1 MLIVTEVD
9 IKASKDWQMHQAV
22 PLLDEIMAISPELN
36 LQAVTAIENVVDDIP
51 SFWLDKKQLIKLM
64 HVLRHELYKP
74 FDFCFD
80 ITAIDESEKQHKSPL
95 AKAFTVSYHL
105 RSYQRNQ
112 DIRIKIALSTSKS
125 SSDNLNASSLESVCS
140 FWPNANW
147 YEREVWDMFGI
158 IFDNHPYLT
167 RILMPNTWQGHPLLK
182 NHPARATEMD
192 PFTLPPYQQDIEQ
205 KALQFNPEAWGMK
218 RQSKDS
224 DFMFLNLGPNHPSVH
239 GAFRIVLQMEGE
251 EIVDCVPD
259 IGYHHR
265 GAEKM
270 GERQS
275 WHSYIPYTDR
285 IDYLGG
291 VMNNFPYVMAVE
303 KLAGIQVPDRA
314 KVIRIMTAEMFRI
327 LSHLLF
333 YGTFAQ
339 DIGALSPIFYMF
351 IDREKLFGI
360 IEAFT
365 GARMHPSWFRIGG
378 VAQDLP
384 KGWDTL
390 VRDYVNYL
398 PKRLDEYEKMVM
410 QNAILKQRTVG
421 IGAYSSQEAIEW
433 GVTGPGL
440 RATGYS
446 WDMRKQRPYSGYDQ
460 FDFEVPLGHNGD
472 CYDRCRVRVEEMRQ
486 SIRIIEQCLNN
497 MPEGPYKAEHPQT
510 TPPMKDRTM
519 KDIDTLIPHFLNVSW
534 GPVIPAGEVSVSVEA
549 TKGIMAYHLVSDGS
563 TMSYRTR
570 IRTPSFAHL
579 QMLPLISKGQMVAD
593 LIATLGSVDYVMA
606 DVDR

>member
-1 MLIVTEVD
+1 MANIDL
-9 IKASKDWQMHQAV
+9 KASKDWQPTHV
-22 PLLDEIMAISPELN
+22 LPICDEIQAIADHLVLTP
-36 LQAVTAIENVVDDIP
+36 VTAIENIVDGIET
-51 SFWLDKKQLIKLM
+51 FWLDKKQLTQLM
-64 HVLRHELYKP
+64 QVLRFDLSEP
-74 FDFCFD
+74 FDMCFD
-80 ITAIDESEKQHKSPL
+80 ISAIDESERQHVAGLVSD
-95 AKAFTVSYHL
+95 FTVSYHL

-112 DIRIKIALSTSKS
+112 DIRIKVALTNDDKT
-125 SSDNLNASSLESVCS
+125 LASVCS

-158 IFDNHPYLT
+158 IFEGHPHLT

-182 NHPARATEMD
+182 THPARATEMD
-192 PFTLPPYQQDIEQ
+192 PFVLPPHKQDEEQQ
-205 KALQFNPEAWGMK
+205 ALQFNPEAWGMK
-218 RQSKDS
+218 RQSQDN

-239 GAFRIVLQMEGE
+239 GAFRIVLQMDGE

-303 KLAGIQVPDRA
+303 KLAGIEVPERA
-314 KVIRIMTAEMFRI
+314 KMIRIMTSEMFRI

-351 IDREKLFGI
+351 VDREKLFGI

-378 VAQDLP
+378 IASDLP
-384 KGWDTL
+384 KGWDSL

-410 QNAILKQRTVG
+410 QNSLLKKRTVDV
-421 IGAYSSQEAIEW
+421 GAYSTKEAIEW
-433 GVTGPGL
+433 GITGPGL
-440 RATGYS
+440 RATGFS
-446 WDMRKQRPYSGYDQ
+446 WDLRKQRPYSGYEQ
-460 FDFEVPLGHNGD
+460 FDFEVPLGHKGD

-510 TPPMKDRTM
+510 TPPNKANTM
-519 KDIDTLIPHFLNVSW
+519 TDIDSLIPHFVNVSW
-534 GPVIPAGEVSVSVEA
+534 GPTIPAGEVSMSVEA
-549 TKGIMAYHLVSDGS
+549 TKGIMAYHLISDGS

-579 QMLPLISKGQMVAD
+579 QMLPVICKGQMVAD

>member
-1 MLIVTEVD
+1 MGNINLTNSE
-9 IKASKDWQMHQAV
+9 DWQMPNV
-22 PLLDEIMAISPELN
+22 LPIEDEITAINSEISLN
-36 LQAVTAIENVVDDIP
+36 SVTAVENIVDDIP
-51 SFWLDKKQLIKLM
+51 SFWLAKEQLVALM
-64 HVLRHELYKP
+64 QVLRYELIKP

-80 ITAIDESEKQHKSPL
+80 ITAIDESERNHK
-95 AKAFTVSYHL
+95 AAHVNDFTVSYHL
-105 RSYQRNQ
+105 RSYSRNQ
-112 DIRIKIALSTSKS
+112 DIRIKVALTGDDK
-125 SSDNLNASSLESVCS
+125 SLESVCA

-158 IFDNHPYLT
+158 TFTNHPYLT
-167 RILMPNTWQGHPLLK
+167 RILMPQTWQGHPLLK
-182 NHPARATEMD
+182 IHPARATEME
-192 PFTLPPYQQDIEQ
+192 PFTLPPYQQDKEQ
-205 KALQFNPEAWGMK
+205 KALQFEPEKWGMK
-218 RQSKDS
+218 RQDKDN

-239 GAFRIVLQMEGE
+239 GAFRIVLQMDGE

-303 KLAGIQVPDRA
+303 KLAGITVPDRA
-314 KVIRIMTAEMFRI
+314 KVIRIMTSEMFRI

-351 IDREKLFGI
+351 IDREKLFAI

-378 VAQDLP
+378 IASDLP
-384 KGWDTL
+384 QGWDKL

-398 PKRLDEYEKMVM
+398 PARLDLYEKMVM
-410 QNAILKQRTVG
+410 QNSLLKRRTID
-421 IGAYSSQEAIEW
+421 IGAYSAKEAIEW

-440 RATGYS
+440 RATGFS
-446 WDMRKQRPYSGYDQ
+446 WDLRKQRPYGGYDQ
-460 FDFEVPLGHNGD
+460 FDFEVPTGNNGD

-486 SIRIIEQCLNN
+486 SIRIIKQCLEN
-497 MPEGPYKAEHPQT
+497 MPEGPIKAEHPQT
-510 TPPMKDRTM
+510 TPPDKSRTM
-519 KDIDTLIPHFLNVSW
+519 KDIDTLIPHFVNVSW
-534 GPVIPAGEVSVSVEA
+534 GPVIPAGEVTMAVEA
-549 TKGIMAYHLVSDGS
+549 TKGIMAYHLISDGS

-579 QMLPLISKGQMVAD
+579 QMLPLLSRGQMVAD

>member
-1 MLIVTEVD
+1 MDSD
-9 IKASKDWQMHQAV
+9 ISII
-22 PLLDEIMAISPELN
+22 DEITTLSSDLN
-36 LQAVTAIENVVDDIP
+36 LTAVTAVENIVDDICT
-51 SFWLDKKQLIKLM
+51 FWVDKNQLVQLM
-64 HVLRHELYKP
+64 QVVRHDLTHP
-74 FDFCFD
+74 FDMCFD
-80 ITAIDESEKQHKSPL
+80 LTAIDETERQHKAAHL
-95 AKAFTVSYHL
+95 QDFTVSYHL
-105 RSYQRNQ
+105 RSYERNI
-112 DIRIKIALSTSKS
+112 DIRIKVGLSSADKH
-125 SSDNLNASSLESVCS
+125 LESICA
-140 FWPNANW
+140 FWSNANW

-158 IFDNHPYLT
+158 VFDNHPYLT
-167 RILMPNTWQGHPLLK
+167 RILMPQTWQGHPLLK
-182 NHPARATEMD
+182 THPARATEME
-192 PFTLPPYQQDIEQ
+192 PFTLPPYQQDKEQ
-205 KALQFNPEAWGMK
+205 AALQFDPEAWGMK
-218 RQSKDS
+218 RQDDNN

-239 GAFRIVLQMEGE
+239 GAFRIVLQMDGE

-285 IDYLGG
+285 IDNLGG
-291 VMNNFPYVMAVE
+291 VMNNFTYVMAVE
-303 KLAGIQVPDRA
+303 KLAGITVPDRA
-314 KVIRIMTAEMFRI
+314 KVIRIMTSEMFRI

-339 DIGALSPIFYMF
+339 DLGALSPIFYMF

-378 VAQDLP
+378 IAQDLP
-384 KGWDTL
+384 KGWEVL

-410 QNAILKQRTVG
+410 KNSILKARTID
-421 IGAYSSQEAIEW
+421 IGAYSTQEAIEW

-446 WDMRKQRPYSGYDQ
+446 WDLRKQRPYSGYDQ
-460 FDFEVPLGHNGD
+460 FDFEVPTGNKGD
-472 CYDRCRVRVEEMRQ
+472 CYDRCRVRIEEMRQ

-510 TPPMKDRTM
+510 TPPVKSKTM
-519 KDIDTLIPHFLNVSW
+519 QDIDSLIPHFINVSW
-534 GPVIPAGEVSVSVEA
+534 GPTIPAGEVFMSVEA
-549 TKGIMAYHLVSDGS
+549 TKGIMGYHLISDGS

-570 IRTPSFAHL
+570 IRTPSFPHL

>member
-1 MLIVTEVD
+1 MGSVNLNN
-9 IKASKDWQMHQAV
+9 SQDWQMPNSLPIA
-22 PLLDEIMAISPELN
+22 DEITVINAKLSLI
-36 LQAVTAIENVVDDIP
+36 AVTAVENIVDDIP
-51 SFWLDKKQLIKLM
+51 SFWLAKEQLVTLM
-64 HVLRHELYKP
+64 QILRHELSKP

-80 ITAIDESEKQHKSPL
+80 ITAIDESERNHKAASVGD
-95 AKAFTVSYHL
+95 FTVSYHL

-112 DIRIKIALSTSKS
+112 DIRIKVALSADDK
-125 SSDNLNASSLESVCS
+125 SLESVCA
-140 FWPNANW
+140 FWPNVNW

-158 IFDNHPYLT
+158 TFTNHPYLT

-182 NHPARATEMD
+182 THPARATEME
-192 PFTLPPYQQDIEQ
+192 PFTLPPYQQDKEQ
-205 KALQFNPEAWGMK
+205 QALQFEPEKWGMK
-218 RQSKDS
+218 RQDKNN

-239 GAFRIVLQMEGE
+239 GAFRIVLQMDGE

-303 KLAGIQVPDRA
+303 KLAGITVPDRA
-314 KVIRIMTAEMFRI
+314 KVIRIMTSEMFRI

-378 VAQDLP
+378 IASDLP
-384 KGWDTL
+384 QGWDKL
-390 VRDYVNYL
+390 VRDFVNYL
-398 PKRLDEYEKMVM
+398 PARLDLYEKMVM
-410 QNAILKQRTVG
+410 QNSLLKRRTVD
-421 IGAYSSQEAIEW
+421 IGAYSAKEAIDW

-440 RATGYS
+440 RATGFS
-446 WDMRKQRPYSGYDQ
+446 WDLRKQRPYSGYDQ
-460 FDFEVPLGHNGD
+460 FDFEVPTGNNGD

-486 SIRIIEQCLNN
+486 SIRIIKQCLEN
-497 MPEGPYKAEHPQT
+497 MPEGLIKAEHPQT
-510 TPPMKDRTM
+510 TPPDKSRTM
-519 KDIDTLIPHFLNVSW
+519 KDIDTLIPHFVNVSW
-534 GPVIPAGEVSVSVEA
+534 GPVIPAGEVTMAVEA
-549 TKGIMAYHLVSDGS
+549 TKGIMAYHLISDGS

-570 IRTPSFAHL
+570 IRTPSFTHL
-579 QMLPLISKGQMVAD
+579 QMLPLLSRGQMVAD

>member
-1 MLIVTEVD
+1 
-9 IKASKDWQMHQAV
+9 MHQHADSLYLQLKDQWGDS
-22 PLLDEIMAISPELN
+22 LLHRQHTADN
-36 LQAVTAIENVVDDIP
+36 LLTLWIDIQC
-51 SFWLDKKQLIKLM
+51 LTDL
-64 HVLRHELYKP
+64 LRHLKLALPQPFLALY
-74 FDFCFD
+74 DL
-80 ITAIDESEKQHKSPL
+80 TAIDERQRQHREDQPDADFTLVYHLLSYDRNMDLRLKVPL
-95 AKAFTVSYHL
+95 AAGRL
-105 RSYQRNQ
+105 RAPS
-112 DIRIKIALSTSKS
+112 ITPL
-125 SSDNLNASSLESVCS
+125 
-140 FWPNANW
+140 WPAANW
-147 YEREVWDMFGI
+147 YECEVWDMFGI
-158 IFDNHPYLT
+158 SFSGHPNLR
-167 RILMPNTWQGHPLLK
+167 RILMPPTWEGHPLRK
-182 NHPARATEMD
+182 DHPARATEMD
-192 PFTLPPYQQDIEQ
+192 PYRLPLDQLDVEQ
-205 KALQFNPEAWGMK
+205 EALKFDPDAWGMQRK
-218 RQSKDS
+218 RANS
-224 DFMFLNLGPNHPSVH
+224 DYMFLNLGPNHPSVH
-239 GAFRIVLQMEGE
+239 GAFRIVLQMDGE

-303 KLAGIQVPDRA
+303 KLAGIEVPDRA

-339 DIGALSPIFYMF
+339 DVGALSPIFYMF
-351 IDREKLFGI
+351 VDREKLFGI
-360 IEAFT
+360 IEALT
-365 GARMHPSWFRIGG
+365 GARMHPSWFRVGG
-378 VAQDLP
+378 IASDLP
-384 KGWDTL
+384 NGWDTL

-410 QNAILKQRTVG
+410 QNSLLKRRTVDV
-421 IGAYSSQEAIEW
+421 GAYTKQDAIDW

-446 WDMRKQRPYSGYDQ
+446 WDLRKQRPYSGYDQ
-460 FDFEVPLGHNGD
+460 FDFEVPIRERGD

-510 TPPMKDRTM
+510 TPPNKAKTM
-519 KDIDTLIPHFLNVSW
+519 TDIDTLIPHFVNVSW
-534 GPVIPAGEVSVSVEA
+534 GPVIPAGEVSVAVEA
-549 TKGIMAYHLVSDGS
+549 TKGIMAYHLISDGS

-579 QMLPLISKGQMVAD
+579 QMLPVISRGQMIAD

>member
-1 MLIVTEVD
+1 MTQVD
-9 IKASKDWQMHQAV
+9 IKASRDWQMLQAV
-22 PLLDEIMAISPELN
+22 PLLDEVIAISPELN
-36 LQAVTAIENVVDDIP
+36 LQAVTAIENIVDDIP
-51 SFWLDKKQLIKLM
+51 SFWLDKNQLIKLM
-64 HVLRHELYKP
+64 QVLRQELDKP
-74 FDFCFD
+74 FDMCFD

-95 AKAFTVSYHL
+95 SEAFTVSYHL

-112 DIRIKIALSTSKS
+112 DIRIKVALSASSK
-125 SSDNLNASSLESVCS
+125 SLESVCS

-158 IFDNHPYLT
+158 VFDNHPYLT

-182 NHPARATEMD
+182 THPARATEMD
-192 PFTLPPYQQDIEQ
+192 PFTLPPYLQDKEQ
-205 KALQFNPEAWGMK
+205 AALQFDPQAWGMK

-251 EIVDCVPD
+251 EIIDCVPD

-303 KLAGIQVPDRA
+303 KLAGIHVPDRA
-314 KVIRIMTAEMFRI
+314 KVIRIMTSEMFRI

-365 GARMHPSWFRIGG
+365 GARMHPSWFRVGG

-384 KGWDTL
+384 KGWDVL

-510 TPPMKDRTM
+510 TPPLKDRTM
-519 KDIDTLIPHFLNVSW
+519 HDIDTLIPHFLNVSW

-549 TKGIMAYHLVSDGS
+549 TKGIMGYHLISDGS

-579 QMLPLISKGQMVAD
+579 QMLPLISRGQMVAD

>member
-1 MLIVTEVD
+1 MRREINTKSGESEGKLMVTQVN
-9 IKASKDWQMHQAV
+9 INASNDWQMLQAV
-22 PLLDEIMAISPELN
+22 PLLDEITALSPTLN
-36 LQAVTAIENVVDDIP
+36 LQAVSAVENIVDDIP
-51 SFWLDKKQLIKLM
+51 SYWLDKSQLIKLM
-64 HVLRHELYKP
+64 QVLKHDLAQP
-74 FDFCFD
+74 FDMCFD
-80 ITAIDESEKQHKSPL
+80 ITAIDESERQHQSSL
-95 AKAFTVSYHL
+95 SQAFTVSYHL

-112 DIRIKIALSTSKS
+112 DIRIKVALTSTDKR
-125 SSDNLNASSLESVCS
+125 LESVCR
-140 FWPNANW
+140 FWSNANW

-158 IFDNHPYLT
+158 VFQNHPYLT

-182 NHPARATEMD
+182 THPARATEMD
-192 PFTLPPYQQDIEQ
+192 PFILPPDQQDKEQ
-205 KALQFNPEAWGMK
+205 AALQFNPEAWGMK

-303 KLAGIQVPDRA
+303 KLAGITVPDRA

-378 VAQDLP
+378 VMNMKKWLC
-384 KGWDTL
+384 KT
-390 VRDYVNYL
+390 
-398 PKRLDEYEKMVM
+398 
-410 QNAILKQRTVG
+410 
-421 IGAYSSQEAIEW
+421 
-433 GVTGPGL
+433 
-440 RATGYS
+440 
-446 WDMRKQRPYSGYDQ
+446 Q
-460 FDFEVPLGHNGD
+460 F
-472 CYDRCRVRVEEMRQ
+472 
-486 SIRIIEQCLNN
+486 
-497 MPEGPYKAEHPQT
+497 
-510 TPPMKDRTM
+510 
-519 KDIDTLIPHFLNVSW
+519 
-534 GPVIPAGEVSVSVEA
+534 
-549 TKGIMAYHLVSDGS
+549 
-563 TMSYRTR
+563 
-570 IRTPSFAHL
+570 
-579 QMLPLISKGQMVAD
+579 
-593 LIATLGSVDYVMA
+593 
-606 DVDR
+606 

>member
-1 MLIVTEVD
+1 VQVNIS
-9 IKASKDWQMHQAV
+9 ASKDWQMSGASV
-22 PLLDEIMAISPELN
+22 IGDEIAALAPMIKLLP
-36 LQAVTAIENVVDDIP
+36 VTAIENIVDDIP
-51 SFWLDKKQLIKLM
+51 SFWLDKSQLSSLM
-64 HVLRHELYKP
+64 QVLRYDLPEPFEL
-74 FDFCFD
+74 CFD
-80 ITAIDESEKQHKSPL
+80 LTAIDETVRQHKGCYVSD
-95 AKAFTVSYHL
+95 FTVSYHL
-105 RSYQRNQ
+105 RSIDRNL
-112 DIRIKIALSTSKS
+112 DIRIKVALSGADK
-125 SSDNLNASSLESVCS
+125 NLDSICR

-158 IFDNHPYLT
+158 VFIGHPHLT

-182 NHPARATEMD
+182 THPARATEMD
-192 PFTLPPYQQDIEQ
+192 PFTLDADQQDKEQ
-205 KALQFNPEAWGMK
+205 KALQFNPEAWGMQ
-218 RQSKDS
+218 RQDKNN

-239 GAFRIVLQMEGE
+239 GAFRIVLQMDGE

-303 KLAGIQVPDRA
+303 KLAGITVPDRA

-384 KGWDTL
+384 KGWQNL

-398 PKRLDEYEKMVM
+398 PARLDIYEKMVM
-410 QNAILKQRTVG
+410 QNKLLQRRTVD
-421 IGAYSSQEAIEW
+421 IGAYTSAEAMEW

-440 RATGYS
+440 RATGFS
-446 WDMRKQRPYSGYDQ
+446 WDLRKQRPYGGYDQ
-460 FDFEVPLGHNGD
+460 FDFEVPLGHKGD
-472 CYDRCRVRVEEMRQ
+472 CYDRCQVRVEEMRQ

-497 MPEGPYKAEHPQT
+497 MPEGPYKADHPQT
-510 TPPMKDRTM
+510 TPPNKSRTM
-519 KDIDTLIPHFLNVSW
+519 QDIDTLIPHFVNVSW
-534 GPVIPAGEVSVSVEA
+534 GPVIPAGEVSMCVEA
-549 TKGIMAYHLVSDGS
+549 TKGIMGYHLISDGS

-579 QMLPLISKGQMVAD
+579 QMLPLLSKGQMVAD

>member
-1 MLIVTEVD
+1 MAAQVNM
-9 IKASKDWQMHQAV
+9 KASNDWQMLQAV
-22 PLLDEIMAISPELN
+22 PLLDEIIALAPKIK
-36 LQAVTAIENVVDDIP
+36 LQPVSAVENIVDDIP
-51 SFWLDKKQLIKLM
+51 SYWLEKKQLMKLM
-64 HVLRHELYKP
+64 QVLKQELAQP
-74 FDFCFD
+74 FDMCFD
-80 ITAIDESEKQHKSPL
+80 LTAIDESEREHQSL
-95 AKAFTVSYHL
+95 SSQAFTVSYHL

-112 DIRIKIALSTSKS
+112 DIRIKVALSTTDK
-125 SSDNLNASSLESVCS
+125 SLESVCGL
-140 FWPNANW
+140 WPNANW

-158 IFDNHPYLT
+158 VFKNHPHLS
-167 RILMPNTWQGHPLLK
+167 RILMPDTWQGHPLLK
-182 NHPARATEMD
+182 THPARATEMD
-192 PFTLPPYQQDIEQ
+192 PFTLPPYQQDKEQ
-205 KALQFNPEAWGMK
+205 AALQFNPEAWGMK

-303 KLAGIQVPDRA
+303 KLAGITVPDRA

-339 DIGALSPIFYMF
+339 DLGALSPIFYMF

-384 KGWDTL
+384 IGWEGL

-410 QNAILKQRTVG
+410 QNSILKQRTVG
-421 IGAYSSQEAIEW
+421 IGAYSSQEAIDW

-440 RATGYS
+440 RATGFS
-446 WDMRKQRPYSGYDQ
+446 WDLRKQRPYGGYDQ
-460 FDFEVPLGHNGD
+460 FDFEVPLGHKGD
-472 CYDRCRVRVEEMRQ
+472 CYDRCRVRIEEMRQ
-486 SIRIIEQCLNN
+486 SIRIIKQCLNN
-497 MPEGPYKAEHPQT
+497 MPEGPYKADHPQT
-510 TPPMKDRTM
+510 TPPLKDRTM
-519 KDIDTLIPHFLNVSW
+519 RDIDTLIPHFLNVSW
-534 GPVIPAGEVSVSVEA
+534 GPVIPVGEVSISVEA
-549 TKGIMAYHLVSDGS
+549 TKGIMAYHLISDGS

-570 IRTPSFAHL
+570 IRTPSFPHL

>member
-1 MLIVTEVD
+1 MGTQVN
-9 IKASKDWQMHQAV
+9 IKASNDWQMLQAV
-22 PLLDEIMAISPELN
+22 PLLDEIIVLSPTLN
-36 LQAVTAIENVVDDIP
+36 LQAVSAIENIADDIP
-51 SFWLDKKQLIKLM
+51 SYWADKSQLIKLM
-64 HVLRHELYKP
+64 QILKHDLAQP
-74 FDFCFD
+74 FDMCFD
-80 ITAIDESEKQHKSPL
+80 LTAIDESERQHQSSL
-95 AKAFTVSYHL
+95 SQAFTVSYHL

-112 DIRIKIALSTSKS
+112 DIRIKVALTSTDKR
-125 SSDNLNASSLESVCS
+125 LESVCR

-158 IFDNHPYLT
+158 VFQNHPYLT

-182 NHPARATEMD
+182 THPARATEMD
-192 PFTLPPYQQDIEQ
+192 PFILPPDQQDKEQ
-205 KALQFNPEAWGMK
+205 AALQFNPEAWGMK

-303 KLAGIQVPDRA
+303 KLAGITVPDRA

-365 GARMHPSWFRIGG
+365 GARMHPSWFCIGG

-384 KGWDTL
+384 KGWQGL

-410 QNAILKQRTVG
+410 QNSILKQRTVG
-421 IGAYSSQEAIEW
+421 IGAYSAQEAIDW
-433 GVTGPGL
+433 GITGPGL

-446 WDMRKQRPYSGYDQ
+446 WDLRKQRPYGGYDQ

-497 MPEGPYKAEHPQT
+497 MPEGPYKADHPQT
-510 TPPMKDRTM
+510 TPPVKDRTM
-519 KDIDTLIPHFLNVSW
+519 RDIDTLIPHFLNVSW

-549 TKGIMAYHLVSDGS
+549 TKGIMAYHLISDGS

>member
-1 MLIVTEVD
+1 MADDFL
-9 IKASKDWQMHQAV
+9 KPSKDWQELV
-22 PLLDEIMAISPELN
+22 PFLISTEVAAINAELI
-36 LQAVTAIENVVDDIP
+36 LHKQDLIDRIETYWVD
-51 SFWLDKKQLIKLM
+51 SKHLAMLM
-64 HVLRHELYKP
+64 HILRHKLDGG
-74 FDFCFD
+74 FDLCFD
-80 ITAIDESEKQHKSPL
+80 ITAIDERVREFKLTDKV
-95 AKAFTVSYHL
+95 KDYTVVYHL
-105 RSYQRNQ
+105 RSYERNR
-112 DIRIKIALSTSKS
+112 DIRIKVALTEQDKCLPTVT
-125 SSDNLNASSLESVCS
+125 NIWA
-140 FWPNANW
+140 NANW

-158 IFDNHPYLT
+158 TFTHHPHLA
-167 RILMPNTWQGHPLLK
+167 RILMPLTWVGHPLLK
-182 NHPARATEMD
+182 DHPARATEMD
-192 PFTLPPYQQDIEQ
+192 PFTLSDTQQDIEQ
-205 KALQFNPEAWGMK
+205 EALKFKPEEWGMK
-218 RQSKDS
+218 RQSKTS
-224 DFMFLNLGPNHPSVH
+224 DFSFLNLGPNHPSVH

-251 EIVDCVPD
+251 EIIDSVPD

-303 KLAGIQVPDRA
+303 KLASIDVPDRA

-365 GARMHPSWFRIGG
+365 GARMHPSYFRIGG
-378 VAQDLP
+378 VAADLP
-384 KGWDTL
+384 NGWDTL
-390 VRDYVNYL
+390 VREYVNYL
-398 PKRLDEYEKMVM
+398 PKRLDEYEKLVM
-410 QNAILKQRTVG
+410 QNELLKARTVNV
-421 IGAYSSQEAIEW
+421 GAYTTEEAIEW

-446 WDMRKQRPYSGYDQ
+446 WDLRKQRPYGGYDQ
-460 FDFEVPLGHNGD
+460 FDFDVPVGHNGD

-497 MPEGPYKAEHPQT
+497 MPSGPYKADHPQT
-510 TPPMKDRTM
+510 TPPDKSRTM
-519 KDIDTLIPHFLNVSW
+519 HDIDTLIPHFVNVSW

-549 TKGIMAYHLVSDGS
+549 TKGIMAYHLISDGS

-579 QMLPLISKGQMVAD
+579 QMIPLISQGQMVAD
-593 LIATLGSVDYVMA
+593 LIATLGSIDYVMA

>member
-1 MLIVTEVD
+1 MTNTKDKHVTELT
-9 IKASKDWQMHQAV
+9 ASKDWQQSSV
-22 PLLDEIMAISPELN
+22 IDLVDEIKN
-36 LQAVTAIENVVDDIP
+36 LSSHIQLTKVSAIENIVDDTP
-51 SFWLDKKQLIKLM
+51 SFWVDKKYLCVLM
-64 HVLRHELYKP
+64 TLLKCELSKP
-74 FDFCFD
+74 FDMCFD
-80 ITAIDESEKQHKSPL
+80 MTAIDESERMHKTELFSD
-95 AKAFTVSYHL
+95 FTLSYHL

-112 DIRIKIALSTSKS
+112 DVRIKVAVGADDASVDSLSH
-125 SSDNLNASSLESVCS
+125 L
-140 FWPNANW
+140 WPNANW
-147 YEREVWDMFGI
+147 YEREIWDMFGI
-158 IFDNHPYLT
+158 SFNGHPYLC
-167 RILMPNTWQGHPLLK
+167 RILMPNSWQGHPLLK
-182 NHPARATEMD
+182 THPARATEME
-192 PFTLPPYQQDIEQ
+192 PFTLEPDKQVQEQ

-218 RQSKDS
+218 RQNQHN

-239 GAFRIVLQMEGE
+239 GAFRIVLQMDGE

-270 GERQS
+270 AERQS

-303 KLAGIQVPDRA
+303 KLAGIEVPDRA

-384 KGWDTL
+384 KGWHVL

-410 QNAILKQRTVG
+410 QNALLKKRTVD
-421 IGAYSSQEAIEW
+421 IGAYSRQEAINW

-440 RATGYS
+440 RATGYA
-446 WDMRKQRPYSGYDQ
+446 WDLRKQRPYSGYDQ
-460 FDFEVPLGHNGD
+460 FEFEVPVGEQGD

-497 MPEGPYKAEHPQT
+497 MPEGAYKADHPQT
-510 TPPMKDRTM
+510 TPPDKSRTM
-519 KDIDTLIPHFLNVSW
+519 QDIDSLIPHFVNLSW

-549 TKGIMAYHLVSDGS
+549 TKGIMAYHLISDGN

-579 QMLPLISKGQMVAD
+579 QMLPLLSKGQMVAD
-593 LIATLGSVDYVMA
+593 LIATLGSIDYVMA

>member
-1 MLIVTEVD
+1 MTKID
-9 IKASKDWQMHQAV
+9 MKASIDWSMSAPV
-22 PLLDEIMAISPELN
+22 AIIDEIVALAPSLKLLP
-36 LQAVTAIENVVDDIP
+36 VTAVENIVDDIS
-51 SFWLDKKQLIKLM
+51 SFWVDKNQLCTLM
-64 HVLRHELYKP
+64 QVLR
-74 FDFCFD
+74 FDLAKSFEMCFD
-80 ITAIDESEKQHKSPL
+80 LTAIDETERQHKGMYV
-95 AKAFTVSYHL
+95 KDFTVSYHL
-105 RSYQRNQ
+105 RSYERNQ
-112 DIRIKIALSTSKS
+112 DVRIKVALSDGDKT
-125 SSDNLNASSLESVCS
+125 LASVCR

-158 IFDNHPYLT
+158 VFEGHPYLC
-167 RILMPNTWQGHPLLK
+167 RILMPNTWEGHPLLK
-182 NHPARATEMD
+182 THPARATEMD
-192 PFTLPPYQQDIEQ
+192 AFTLTPYQQDVEQ
-205 KALQFNPEAWGMK
+205 QALQFNPEAWGMK
-218 RQSKDS
+218 RQDKEN

-239 GAFRIVLQMEGE
+239 GAFRIVLQMDGE
-251 EIVDCVPD
+251 EIVDSVPD

-303 KLAGIQVPDRA
+303 KLAGITVPDRA
-314 KVIRIMTAEMFRI
+314 KVIRIMTSEMFRI

-333 YGTFAQ
+333 YGTFVQ

-378 VAQDLP
+378 IAQDLP
-384 KGWDTL
+384 KGWESL

-398 PKRLDEYEKMVM
+398 PKRLDIYEKMVM
-410 QNAILKQRTVG
+410 QNSLLKKRTVDV
-421 IGAYSSQEAIEW
+421 GAYTTEEAIEW
-433 GVTGPGL
+433 GITGPGL

-446 WDMRKQRPYSGYDQ
+446 WDMRKQRPYGGYDQ
-460 FDFEVPLGHNGD
+460 FDFEVPLGHKGD

-510 TPPMKDRTM
+510 TPPDKSRTM
-519 KDIDTLIPHFLNVSW
+519 TDIDTLIPHFVNVSW
-534 GPVIPAGEVSVSVEA
+534 GPVIPAGEVSMFVEA
-549 TKGIMAYHLVSDGS
+549 TKGIMGYHLISDGN

-570 IRTPSFAHL
+570 IRTPSFPHL
-579 QMLPLISKGQMVAD
+579 QMLPLISRGQMVAD
-593 LIATLGSVDYVMA
+593 LIATLGSVDDGMA

>member
-1 MLIVTEVD
+1 MAKIEM
-9 IKASKDWQMHQAV
+9 AQSRDWLMSAPV
-22 PLLDEIMAISPELN
+22 AIIEEILTLAPSLKLLP
-36 LQAVTAIENVVDDIP
+36 VTAIENIVDDIS
-51 SFWLDKKQLIKLM
+51 SFWVDKNQLSTLM
-64 HVLRHELYKP
+64 QVLRFDLPQP
-74 FDFCFD
+74 FDMCFD
-80 ITAIDESEKQHKSPL
+80 LTAIDETERRHKASHVSD
-95 AKAFTVSYHL
+95 FTVSYHL
-105 RSYQRNQ
+105 RSFERNL
-112 DIRIKIALSTSKS
+112 DVRIKVALSGGDKTI
-125 SSDNLNASSLESVCS
+125 ASICR

-158 IFDNHPYLT
+158 VFEGHPHLC
-167 RILMPNTWQGHPLLK
+167 RLLMPDTWQGHPLLK
-182 NHPARATEMD
+182 THPARATEMD
-192 PFTLPPYQQDIEQ
+192 AFTLPPYQQDKEQ
-205 KALQFNPEAWGMK
+205 EALQFNPEAWGMK
-218 RQSKDS
+218 RQDKDH

-239 GAFRIVLQMEGE
+239 GAFRIVLQMDGE
-251 EIVDCVPD
+251 EIVDSVPD

-303 KLAGIQVPDRA
+303 KLAGIKVPDRA

-333 YGTFAQ
+333 YGTFVQ
-339 DIGALSPIFYMF
+339 DVGALSPIFYMF
-351 IDREKLFGI
+351 IDREKLFAI

-378 VAQDLP
+378 VAHDLP
-384 KGWDTL
+384 NGWEKL

-398 PKRLDEYEKMVM
+398 PKRLDQYEKMVM
-410 QNAILKQRTVG
+410 QNSLLKRRTVDV
-421 IGAYSSQEAIEW
+421 GAYSAEEAIEW

-446 WDMRKQRPYSGYDQ
+446 WDMRKQRPYGGYDQ
-460 FDFEVPLGHNGD
+460 FDFEVPLGHKGD

-510 TPPMKDRTM
+510 TPPDKSRTM
-519 KDIDTLIPHFLNVSW
+519 TDIDTLIPHFINVSW
-534 GPVIPAGEVSVSVEA
+534 GPVIPAGEVSMFVEA
-549 TKGIMAYHLVSDGS
+549 TKGIMGYHLISDGN

-570 IRTPSFAHL
+570 IRTPSFPHL
-579 QMLPLISKGQMVAD
+579 QMLPLISRGQMVAD